1 MNLPLGFLGPLIG
14 NHPLIT
20 PFLFL
25 LLFGFT
31 IPISEE
37 IALAFV
43 GVTARNAG
51 TPFLT
56 IAALAVAALI
66 LADLGYYGLARFAGP
81 KLLRVKFISRIVKPG
96 GVEDGERYFHRRGP
110 RIIFICRFV
119 AGLRLPALLSAGF
132 LRMPLRKFVIYD
144 MAALVIG
151 VPVWLRSRPCPR
163 GAARQRGWL
172 DREGPRDRKGIMA
185 AVITSVLI
193 YRSVKADRAR
203 ADAEQFE
210 SEGEE

>member
-151 VPVWLRSRPCPR
+151 VPVWLAVGHAL
-163 GAARQRGWL
+163 GAQLDSEAGWIEKVL
-172 DREGPRDRKGIMA
+172 AIAGIMA